1 MIVRPRPNAFRML
14 LSWRGSILPSI
25 LPQLVFVILLSVAIS
40 GFESRYPNILPAL
53 PIAAFSLIGL
63 ALSIFL
69 GFRNNVCYDRWWEAR
84 KEWGVLIVTMRN
96 LSRESLLLPD
106 EVRQRVLYH
115 AIGFAHHLNAKLR
128 KKNTTEKMQEW
139 LNPAEYQQF
148 VTHPNSSDFILQL
161 IYKDILQS
169 FKDGLITDICYQQ
182 LAAKVESM
190 SSIQTACERIQTT
203 PLPFAYSLLLHR
215 TSYLYCLL
223 LPIGLGGTLGFST
236 PIVVAVL
243 AYTFF
248 GLDGIGSELEEPFGL
263 LENHLPLD
271 AMVRTIEI
279 DVRSS
284 LGEANIPE
292 PLMPVNYILN

>member
-84 KEWGVLIVTMRN
+84 KEWGALIVTMRN

-106 EVRQRVLYH
+106 EVRQNVLYRS
-115 AIGFAHHLNAKLR
+115 IGFAHHLNAKLR
-128 KKNTTEKMQEW
+128 KKNTPAKMQEW
-139 LNPAEYQQF
+139 LNPVEYQQYLQ
-148 VTHPNSSDFILQL
+148 HRNPSDFILQL
-161 IYKDILQS
+161 IYKDILQC

-190 SSIQTACERIQTT
+190 STIQTACERIQTT

-284 LGEANIPE
+284 LGEKDIPE
-292 PLMPVNYILN
+292 PLRPVNYILN